1 MPSNY
6 FKVGLIVP
14 SSNTVMEPDFH
25 RALGQGC
32 AISTARIY
40 LEQVTREAEESMIE
54 DDLPHALR
62 LIKTTDPHVVVFGCT
77 SAGSLGGLE
86 SDAGIAR
93 RIEELTGARALTVLG
108 SVVEQLKAIG
118 PRRVAVLTP
127 YEEELTL
134 SVAKCVVDSGYELAK
149 TAGMGIRSNRDIGR
163 SRPARSWSSS
173 RRRSRALTP
182 IVFFSR
188 ARTGRRSMPSRRS
201 RLASAGPSSRAI
213 RRRSTPF
220 ECEWRVS
227 TICRPPAGAPPSRS
241 RACVMR
247 LIDPP
252 SHAATFG
259 FHPALGDGDA
269 DPPTCLHLLWR
280 RGAQDI

>member
-25 RALGQGC
+25 RGLGHDC

-54 DDLPHALR
+54 DDLPKALR

-93 RIEELTGARALTVLG
+93 RIEQLTGARALTVVG

-118 PRRVAVLTP
+118 PRRVAVFTP

-134 SVAKCVVDSGYELAK
+134 SVATCVVDAGYELAK
-149 TAGMGIRSNRDIGR
+149 TAGMGIRANRDIGR
-163 SRPARSWSSS
+163 VTGSE
-173 RRRSRALTP
+173 
-182 IVFFSR
+182 IVEFVD
-188 ARTGRRSMPSRRS
+188 AQI
-201 RLASAGPSSRAI
+201 AG
-213 RRRSTPF
+213 
-220 ECEWRVS
+220 V
-227 TICRPPAGAPPSRS
+227 
-241 RACVMR
+241 
-247 LIDPP
+247 
-252 SHAATFG
+252 
-259 FHPALGDGDA
+259 DA
-269 DPPTCLHLLWR
+269 DCIFLSCTNWQAIDAIAPVTARFGMPVISSNQATIEAVRMRMANVDDLQTANR
-280 RGAQDI
+280 RAAE